1 MKKAD
6 LITGCVLLALS
17 GFVIWESSRM
27 PPSATFGPGP
37 GFLPFWMGVIVAG
50 LAAILFLT
58 AWFRKAGPNEPA
70 VFPGRKALTAVGLVL
85 LALALYTIFM
95 EPLGFL
101 ANTLLFVAFLMAVVQ
116 REGFKMTASVAV
128 LTTAGLYI
136 IFHVLLGIT
145 LPRSP
150 LGF

>member
-6 LITGCVLLALS
+6 LITGCVLLILS
-17 GFVIWESSRM
+17 GFTIWESWRM
-27 PPSATFGPGP
+27 PESATFGPGP
-37 GFLPFWMGVIVAG
+37 GFLPFWIGVIVAG
-50 LAAILFLT
+50 LAAMLILS
-58 AWFRKAGPNEPA
+58 AWLRSAGPGGPRI
-70 VFPGRKALTAVGLVL
+70 FPGKKGLLSVGLVL

-116 REGFKMTASVAV
+116 REGIKTTAAVAV
-128 LTTAGLYI
+128 LTTAALYI
-136 IFHVLLGIT
+136 IFHTLLGIT

-150 LGF
+150 FGF

>member
-6 LITGCVLLALS
+6 LITGCILLVLS
-17 GFVIWESSRM
+17 GFVIRESWLM

-37 GFLPFWMGVIVAG
+37 GFLPFWMGVILAG
-50 LAAILFLT
+50 LAVILLLT
-58 AWFRKAGPNEPA
+58 AWGRKVAPAEPP
-70 VFPGRKALTAVGLVL
+70 VFPGRKALTAVGLAL
-85 LALALYTIFM
+85 LGLALYTVLM
-95 EPLGFL
+95 APLGFL
-101 ANTLLFVAFLMAVVQ
+101 ANTLLFVAFLMGVVQ
-116 REGFKMTASVAV
+116 REKFKLTAGVAV

-136 IFHVLLGIT
+136 VFHVLLGIT

>member
-6 LITGCVLLALS
+6 LITGCVLLAFS
-17 GFVIWESSRM
+17 GFVIWESLRM

-58 AWFRKAGPNEPA
+58 AWSRKMDPKAPP
-70 VFPGRKALTAVGLVL
+70 VFPGRKALTAVGLAL
-85 LALALYTIFM
+85 LGLLLYTVLM

-101 ANTLLFVAFLMAVVQ
+101 ANTVLFVAFLMAVVQ
-116 REGFKMTASVAV
+116 REGFKLTAAVAL
-128 LTTAGLYI
+128 LTTSGLYI
-136 IFHVLLGIT
+136 IFHLLLGIT

-150 LGF
+150 FGF

>member
-6 LITGCVLLALS
+6 LITSCVLLALS
-17 GFVIWESSRM
+17 GFVIWESQRM

-37 GFLPFWMGVIVAG
+37 GFLPFWIGMIVAG
-50 LAAILFLT
+50 LAVILFLT
-58 AWFRKAGPNEPA
+58 AWFRRVDANEPPL
-70 VFPGRKALTAVGLVL
+70 FPGRKALTAVGLVL

-116 REGFKMTASVAV
+116 RKGLKTAAAVAV
-128 LTTAGLYI
+128 LTTAGLYVV
-136 IFHVLLGIT
+136 FHTLLGIT

-150 LGF
+150 FGF

>member
-6 LITGCVLLALS
+6 LLTSCALLALS
-17 GFVIWESSRM
+17 GFVIWESLQM

-37 GFLPFWMGVIVAG
+37 GFLPFWIGVILAG
-50 LAAILFLT
+50 LAVILFLT
-58 AWFRKAGPNEPA
+58 AWFRMNDPKESHI
-70 VFPGRKALTAVGLVL
+70 FPTRKALTAVGLVL
-85 LALALYTIFM
+85 LGLALYTVLM

-116 REGFKMTASVAV
+116 RESFKVTAAVAV

-136 IFHVLLGIT
+136 IFQVLLGIT

>member
-6 LITGCVLLALS
+6 LISGCVLLVLS
-17 GFVIWESSRM
+17 GFVIWESWNM

-37 GFLPFWMGVIVAG
+37 GFLPLWMGVIVAG

-58 AWFRKAGPNEPA
+58 ALFRTHDPNEPA
-70 VFPGRKALTAVGLVL
+70 IFPGKKALTAVGLVL
-85 LALALYTIFM
+85 LGLTLYTILM

-116 REGFKMTASVAV
+116 REGFKVTAAVAV

-136 IFHVLLGIT
+136 IFHLLLGIS

-150 LGF
+150 FGF